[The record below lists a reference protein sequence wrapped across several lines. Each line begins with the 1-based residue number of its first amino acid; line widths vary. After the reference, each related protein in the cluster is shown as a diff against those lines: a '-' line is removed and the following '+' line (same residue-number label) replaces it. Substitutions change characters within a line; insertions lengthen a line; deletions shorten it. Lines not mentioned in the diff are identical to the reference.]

1 MIAKYLTVVA
11 IGTVLSMLSLTGNA
25 GWKDWLNLDSGK
37 ETVKTDT
44 KSTPAESS
52 TAGSLTNSDVVG
64 GLKEALQKAT
74 QYAVTNLGADNGFL
88 NNQRVRIPMPGSLQ
102 KVESTLRSLGAS
114 KYADEFVETMNHA
127 AEKAIVKAAPIF
139 TKAVSE
145 MSFEDGMK
153 ILKGPDNAA
162 TEYFRSKTENN
173 LSQQMLPIT
182 KQMTDSSGVTSSY
195 KTMIDKLG
203 FAKSLV
209 GENNVD
215 LDQYVTQKAVD
226 GLFVMVAEEEKNIRK
241 NPVEQTT
248 NLLKKVFGSL

>member
-1 MIAKYLTVVA
+1 MKARQIMVISISSILMFLTFSV
-11 IGTVLSMLSLTGNA
+11 NA
-25 GWKDWLNLDSGK
+25 GWLDWLDLDKKSD
-37 ETVKTDT
+37 DT
-44 KSTPAESS
+44 KALSTPASSSS
-52 TAGSLTNSDVVG
+52 TSSSSLTNTDVVG

-74 QYAVTNLGADNGFL
+74 QYAVSNLGADNGFL
-88 NNQRVRIPMPGSLQ
+88 NNQRVRIPMPGGLQ

-139 TKAVSE
+139 TKAVSD

-153 ILKGPDNAA
+153 ILKGQDNAA
-162 TEYFRSKTENN
+162 TEYFRGKTESS

-182 KQMTDSSGVTSSY
+182 KQMTDNSGVTSSY
-195 KTMIDKLG
+195 KKMIDKLG
-203 FAKSLV
+203 FAKSLI
-209 GENNVD
+209 GEDNID

-226 GLFVMVAEEEKNIRK
+226 GLFVMVAEQEKNIRK

-248 NLLKKVFGSL
+248 NLLKKVFGSI

>member
-1 MIAKYLTVVA
+1 MTTRLFMVISLGSLL
-11 IGTVLSMLSLTGNA
+11 IVLSLPGYA
-25 GWKDWLNLDSGK
+25 GWQDWFKLDSGK
-37 ETVKTDT
+37 DAVSTDT
-44 KSTPAESS
+44 KPSTTKS
-52 TAGSLTNSDVVG
+52 TSANNLTNSDVVG

-74 QYAVTNLGADNGFL
+74 QYAVSNLGAENGFL

-153 ILKGPDNAA
+153 ILKGADNAA

-173 LSQQMLPIT
+173 LSEQMLPIT

-209 GENNVD
+209 GEQNVD

-226 GLFVMVAEEEKNIRK
+226 GLFVMVAEQEKNIRK